1 MRNFFAVAL
10 CIGLTWSCSGSARA
24 DFVTYTFEGIADVYV
39 GPTFFANTTYSV
51 AIEADTADI
60 ILDSSLPGYMQLPAT
75 SATFT
80 VAGLGVGTL
89 TETPYLNLI
98 GGFTPGYFYLIGF
111 ESGDLL
117 MDGEDD
123 FFGSYDLA
131 RPTGPVPIALFES
144 FFYTPTTLGD
154 LFFVPTQPAT
164 FSARIDAVPEPATAI
179 MLALGLV
186 AMTGPGT
193 LVRRLRRR

>member
-10 CIGLTWSCSGSARA
+10 TAVLTWSCFGSARA
-24 DFVTYTFEGIADVYV
+24 DLVTYTFEGTADVYV
-39 GPTFFANTTYSV
+39 SSTFLANTTYSV
-51 AIEADTADI
+51 AIEADTANI
-60 ILDSSLPGYMQLPAT
+60 ILDSAFPGYMELPAN

-98 GGFTPGYFYLIGF
+98 GGFTPGYFYLIGY
-111 ESGDLL
+111 ESGSLL
-117 MDGEDD
+117 MDGQDD

-131 RPTGPVPIALFES
+131 QASDPVPISLFES
-144 FFYTPTTLGD
+144 FFDAPTTLGD

-164 FSARIDAVPEPATAI
+164 FSARIRAVPEPATVI
-179 MLALGLV
+179 MLGVGLV
-186 AMTGPGT
+186 AMTSSGT
-193 LVRRLRRR
+193 LVRRSRPR